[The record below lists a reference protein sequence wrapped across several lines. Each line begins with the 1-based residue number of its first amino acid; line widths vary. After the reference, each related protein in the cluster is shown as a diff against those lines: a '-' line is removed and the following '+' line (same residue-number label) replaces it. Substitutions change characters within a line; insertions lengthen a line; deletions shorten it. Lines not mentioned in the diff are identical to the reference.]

1 MHIEFGE
8 EIHEHNN
15 YGADDEIILGRYVG
29 TQCVYSYVR
38 TVLNPLTH
46 SYKVTSK
53 KELSD
58 FSEMDYVFHPLNKKF
73 LVVAAVAAAAAA
85 VVILQQLHER
95 CTMLFT
101 PT

>member
-1 MHIEFGE
+1 M
-8 EIHEHNN
+8 
-15 YGADDEIILGRYVG
+15 
-29 TQCVYSYVR
+29 YSYVHVR
-38 TVLNPLTH
+38 TELYPLTH

-73 LVVAAVAAAAAA
+73 LVVAAAAA
-85 VVILQQLHER
+85 VAILQQLHER